1 MMKSSKWLAWTL
13 IFFTSVS
20 WALTPFTVEN
30 IRLDGLQRISESTVF
45 NYLPIKVG
53 DKMDNERA
61 SEAIR
66 ALFRTG
72 FFNDI
77 QLELDNQAVVLILEE
92 RPSIAKINIAG
103 NEEINTDDLT
113 TALKK
118 IGLAE
123 GRVFNR
129 SLLEKV
135 ELELQRQYFA
145 LGKYGV
151 EIESKLLPQERNR
164 VAIDVTIKEGDAA
177 QIREINIIGNKAFE
191 RELLLDVFKLG
202 AYSYWSLFNG
212 DSKYSKQMLSAD
224 LEAMRS
230 YYLDRG
236 YINFTLD
243 STQVSITP
251 DKRDVYITINISE
264 GGKFKVNSVTLAGDL
279 IVDEAELMKLISV
292 KVNDTFSRKS
302 VTESSST
309 ISERLGIEGY
319 AFANVNAIPEI
330 DNETQS
336 VDLTFF
342 VDPGKRVYVRRVSF
356 SGNSKTHD
364 EVLRREMRQLEGG
377 WISTTKL
384 NRTKVRLQRTGF
396 FDEVNIETPSVPGQP
411 DMVDVEFTVTERP
424 SGNVTASMGY
434 GQGSGLI
441 LAASINQNNFLGTG
455 KRVSAEVN
463 NSQVNT
469 VYSFSFTDPYYTI
482 DGVSRGF
489 RLFSRKTQAG
499 QTNRIARYITNKYG
513 VAITYGFPL
522 SEYRTARVGIG
533 FDNTD
538 LRTFDDTPAEYKA
551 FEQDYGS
558 NYDTF
563 RLTASWSYDTRDRVL
578 FAGSGTHIILS
589 SEVGLPGSDLTYYK
603 LSYRHQWFIPIV
615 KGWTFHLQGNYAQG
629 DGYGASNQL
638 PFFEHYYAGGGQS
651 VRGFR
656 DNSLGP
662 KDGLSRNSLGGNRK
676 LTGIGEV
683 IFPLPFSENSRSVRL
698 SAFVDAGN
706 VYGSDQSLSLREV
719 RASYGISFVWITPV
733 GALRFSWAWPLRSE
747 PEDETQRF
755 QFSIG
760 APF

>member
-20 WALTPFTVEN
+20 WAFTPFTVEN

-53 DKMDNERA
+53 DEMDKEKA

-77 QLELDNQAVVLILEE
+77 QLELDNQTVVLILEE

-151 EIESKLLPQERNR
+151 DIESKLLPQERNR
-164 VAIDVTIKEGDAA
+164 VAIDVTIEEGDAA

-191 RELLLDVFKLG
+191 RELLLEVFKLG

-224 LEAMRS
+224 LETLRS

-236 YINFTLD
+236 YINFTID

-292 KVNDTFSRKS
+292 KASDTFSRKS

-309 ISERLGIEGY
+309 INERLGIEGY

-463 NSQVNT
+463 NSQVDT

-489 RLFSRKTQAG
+489 RLFSRKTEADQAG
-499 QTNRIARYITNKYG
+499 IAKYITNVYG
-513 VAITYGFPL
+513 AAITYGFPL
-522 SEYRTARVGIG
+522 SEYRTARIGIG

-538 LRTFDDTPAEYKA
+538 LRTFDNTPEEYKA
-551 FEQDYGS
+551 FERDNGS

-563 RLTASWSYDTRDRVL
+563 KLTASWSYDTRDRVL
-578 FAGSGTHIILS
+578 FADSETHILLS
-589 SEVGLPGSDLTYYK
+589 SEIGLPGSDLSYYK

-615 KGWTFHLQGNYAQG
+615 KGWTFHIQGNYAQG
-629 DGYGASNQL
+629 DGYGSLNKL
-638 PFFEHYYAGGGQS
+638 PFFEHYFAGGGQS

-662 KDGLSRNSLGGNRK
+662 KDELSQDSLGGSRK
-676 LTGIGEV
+676 LTGTGEL

-706 VYGSDQSLSLREV
+706 VYGSDQSLDLKEV

-747 PEDETQRF
+747 PEDEKQRF

>member
-20 WALTPFTVEN
+20 WAFTPFTVEN

-53 DKMDNERA
+53 DEMDKEKA

-77 QLELDNQAVVLILEE
+77 QLELDNQTVVLILEE

-151 EIESKLLPQERNR
+151 DIESKLLPQERNR
-164 VAIDVTIKEGDAA
+164 VAIDVTIEEGDAA

-191 RELLLDVFKLG
+191 RELLLEVFKLG

-224 LEAMRS
+224 LETLRS

-236 YINFTLD
+236 YINFTID

-292 KVNDTFSRKS
+292 KASDTFSRKS

-309 ISERLGIEGY
+309 INERLGIEGY

-463 NSQVNT
+463 NSQVDT

-489 RLFSRKTQAG
+489 RLFSRKTEADQAG
-499 QTNRIARYITNKYG
+499 IAKYITNVYG
-513 VAITYGFPL
+513 AAITYGFPL
-522 SEYRTARVGIG
+522 SEYRTARIGIG

-538 LRTFDDTPAEYKA
+538 LRTFDNTPEEYKA
-551 FEQDYGS
+551 FERDNGS

-563 RLTASWSYDTRDRVL
+563 KLTASWSYDTRDRVL
-578 FAGSGTHIILS
+578 FADSGTHILLS
-589 SEVGLPGSDLTYYK
+589 SEIGLPGSDLSYYK

-615 KGWTFHLQGNYAQG
+615 KGWTFHIQGNYAQG
-629 DGYGASNQL
+629 DGYGSLNKL
-638 PFFEHYYAGGGQS
+638 PFFEHYFAGGGQS

-662 KDGLSRNSLGGNRK
+662 KDELSQDSLGGSRK
-676 LTGIGEV
+676 LTGTGEL

-706 VYGSDQSLSLREV
+706 VYGSDQSLDLKEV

-747 PEDETQRF
+747 PEDEKQRF